1 MLTNKASV
9 MLFMKG
15 NKQEA
20 KCGFSKQILE
30 ILNSTGVEYET
41 FDILEDK
48 EVRQGLKTFSN
59 WPTYPQLYVR
69 GDLVGGL
76 DIVKVRAFH
85 RYSQELKCVMFKHP
99 ASVVWAPLFYGLTP
113 SLVHGCV
120 TSHASSCSEP
130 S

>member
-1 MLTNKASV
+1 GSSGSSGLKVLTNKASV

-41 FDILEDK
+41 FDILEDE

-76 DIVKVRAFH
+76 DIVK
-85 RYSQELKCVMFKHP
+85 ELKDNGELLPILKGE
-99 ASVVWAPLFYGLTP
+99 SGP
-113 SLVHGCV
+113 SSG
-120 TSHASSCSEP
+120 
-130 S
+130 